1 MSLGKAAKE
10 GGEGKLMSWKIYTE
24 CEAPE
29 VLHLPNEYMTSGA
42 QKLMNVK
49 LRIRKEDQAVLN
61 IFIG

>member
-1 MSLGKAAKE
+1 
-10 GGEGKLMSWKIYTE
+10 MSWKIYTE

-29 VLHLPNEYMTSGA
+29 VLHLPYGYMTSGA

-49 LRIRKEDQAVLN
+49 LRIPKEDQAVLN